1 MTIGQRIAQL
11 RKERGMSQEELGE
24 AMGVSRQA
32 ISKWESDAALPEVE
46 KLIALSRLFSIP
58 VGQLLGVEEPPP
70 ERETGAGDGEDGAPG
85 DQADRAAHLAEEVLR
100 RYVAARPAP
109 APRRRWPWVAAAV
122 LVLFAAAQVESSIR
136 TLQSQLGDLQSQVSR
151 VDANQSSVNSQIQS
165 ITRQVEQSLASQA
178 SRLVNSEL
186 RMEQLDL
193 QAGTAELS
201 VQVTPKSAQEGES
214 MALTVT
220 GGEDSWS
227 WPLEPAADG
236 LTRRA
241 EFTLPLVDGLR
252 YYVTFQAD
260 GERQTEEL
268 TGVEAFSDLA
278 ENTSLILD
286 GESGGGWSYSEEEGG
301 IVFTGYE
308 AHVMHFA
315 KILWTAE
322 DPPRVESC
330 TLQIRRGD
338 RVWKTL
344 EMECTDRW
352 EDGSQ
357 FALVLSGLTVPC
369 GEDETVWLTA
379 VARDNYGRTASLEL
393 GGVSPDGSLS
403 APASPAGG

>member
-32 ISKWESDAALPEVE
+32 ISKWESDTALPEVE

-58 VGQLLGVEEPPP
+58 VGQLLGVEEPAP
-70 ERETGAGDGEDGAPG
+70 EQEAQAGADAGEAPG
-85 DQADRAAHLAEEVLR
+85 DRAADLAEEVLR

-109 APRRRWPWVAAAV
+109 PPKRRWPWVVGAV
-122 LVLFAAAQVESSIR
+122 LVLFAVGQVESSIR
-136 TLQSQLGDLQSQVSR
+136 TLQSQLGNLQSQVSR
-151 VDANQSSVNSQIQS
+151 VDANQSNVNSQIQS
-165 ITRQVEQSLASQA
+165 ITQQVEQSLASQA
-178 SRLVNSEL
+178 SRLVNSEM
-186 RMEQLDL
+186 RMEKLDL
-193 QAGTAELS
+193 QSGTAQIS
-201 VQVTPKSAQEGES
+201 VQVTPKSVQEGES
-214 MALTVT
+214 MALTVSN
-220 GGEDSWS
+220 GEDSWS

-241 EFTLPLVDGLR
+241 ELTLPLVDGLR

-260 GERQTEEL
+260 GEQQTEEL
-268 TGVEAFSDLA
+268 TGVEEFSRLA
-278 ENTSLILD
+278 ENTSLVLD

-301 IVFTGYE
+301 IVFSNYE
-308 AHVMHFA
+308 VHMIHFA
-315 KILWTAE
+315 KMLWTGE
-322 DPPRVESC
+322 DPPQVESC

-357 FALVLSGLTVPC
+357 FVAMLTDLTVPC
-369 GEDETVWLTA
+369 GEGETVELA
-379 VARDNYGRTASLEL
+379 VVARDNYGRTASLEL
-393 GGVSPDGSLS
+393 GGISPDGSLS
-403 APASPAGG
+403 APASPAVG